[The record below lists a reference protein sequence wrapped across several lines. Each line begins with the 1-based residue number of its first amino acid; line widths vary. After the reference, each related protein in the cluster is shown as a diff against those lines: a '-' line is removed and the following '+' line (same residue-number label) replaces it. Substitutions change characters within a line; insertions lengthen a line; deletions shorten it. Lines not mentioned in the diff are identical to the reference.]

1 MPYGQEQRYEIA
13 VQPLAMYF
21 TRGAV
26 TFILIMIAGYVLFC
40 LSSQGMQQFLQEQFE
55 LNPSGVLHG
64 RVWQLATYLFVDEN
78 GMSLVWNCVCVLFI
92 GGMLEREWRTR
103 SFVALWFVAGISCA
117 LIWVVV
123 SLVRRQG
130 ICRLFSRRRRLWPAG
145 RVRAGVSAEAVSFL
159 LGIEVQYVVLMLVA
173 IGVILAIT
181 QPITLIWMAGAGV
194 GYLYLKLI
202 WKLREGFSSGG
213 KPARQARFKDLG

>member
-123 SLVRRQG
+123 SLVAGREFVG
-130 ICRLFSRRRRLWPAG
+130 YSAAGAVYGLLGAFGLAFRRRR
-145 RVRAGVSAEAVSFL
+145 SFF
-159 LGIEVQYVVLMLVA
+159 GIEVQYVVLMLVA

-181 QPITLIWMAGAGV
+181 QPITLIWIAGAGV

-213 KPARQARFKDLG
+213 IPARQARFKDLG

>member
-123 SLVRRQG
+123 SLVAGREFVG
-130 ICRLFSRRRRLWPAG
+130 YSAAGAVYGLLGAFGLAFRRRR
-145 RVRAGVSAEAVSFL
+145 SFF
-159 LGIEVQYVVLMLVA
+159 GIEVQYVVLMLVA

-181 QPITLIWMAGAGV
+181 QPITLIWIAGAGV

>member
-26 TFILIMIAGYVLFC
+26 TFILIMIAGDVLFC

-123 SLVRRQG
+123 SLVAGREFVG
-130 ICRLFSRRRRLWPAG
+130 YSAAGAVDGLLGAFGLAFRRRR
-145 RVRAGVSAEAVSFL
+145 SFF
-159 LGIEVQYVVLMLVA
+159 GIEVQYVVLMLVA

-181 QPITLIWMAGAGV
+181 QPITLIWIAGAGV